1 MEYIFMVI
9 ACLIFGFCI
18 LSLFIEQE
26 LLERT
31 VEYNKEKKELKILKY
46 RNNKVVD
53 RKIYKGY
60 KAVFLHIFFR

>member
-1 MEYIFMVI
+1 MKYIFFII
-9 ACLIFGFCI
+9 ACLIFGSCI

-26 LLERT
+26 LLKRT

-53 RKIYKGY
+53 RKVYKGS
-60 KAVFLHIFFR
+60 KAVFLHMFFR